1 MQPNDITF
9 YQRFEADILA
19 GRKTITIRDKSESHF
34 KAGDILRVGRFEDNQ
49 YFCTIEVLSMSP
61 IMLDNLTEQHAAQEN
76 MGLEELKEV
85 IRAIYPSEE
94 RFYLIEFK
102 MIYCNQEVNF
112 ERWRDRFA
120 TAIHPIYK
128 KDELG
133 NYNYELT
140 LTFIEYD
147 GKKYGISAKHGF
159 IGNKQ
164 DKFYI
169 PNNDGTF
176 INISLREDDIFLCDN
191 LDLAI
196 IKVDSIR
203 FEDIYFFKFNSDL
216 ISDLSDK
223 WIVWEG
229 FPAKYIEKS
238 FKHIHSSKE
247 SSLPDKFCETKKN
260 GKFNFARS
268 TSINLDIVKLLEH
281 RIICKRLQ
289 NDLRFKN
296 KHPEDFKLDGMS
308 GGPILV
314 YGNMKGMKA
323 TLLEL
328 PIFIGMGIEYY
339 KKENKQKG
347 YTKGSIVGIY
357 VTEIIKELQK
367 NMTQKFEMA
376 DRFNPSAVEQALYQ
390 HWEESG
396 YFKPSENE
404 NAPSYCIAIPPPNV
418 TGSLHMGH
426 AFQQTLMDTLIRFN
440 RMEGHNT
447 LWQAGTD
454 HAGIATQM
462 VVERKIAAEEGKTRH
477 DYGREAF
484 INKIWDWKAYSG
496 GTISQQMRRL
506 GNSID
511 WERERFTMDDGLSNA
526 VKEVFVRL
534 HEEGLIYRGKRL
546 VNWDPKLHTAISDLE
561 VENKESK
568 GSLWHFRYPLANGAK
583 TADGKD
589 YLVVAT
595 TRPETM
601 LGDTAVAVHP
611 EDERYQSLI
620 GKTVVL
626 PLANREIPIIADE
639 YVDREFGT
647 GVVKITPA
655 HDFNDY
661 EVGKRHSLPMVNV
674 LTLNADICDE
684 AEIIGTDGKPLAGYE
699 AIIPADFRGL
709 ERFAARK
716 KIVADF
722 EALGLLDEIKP
733 HDLKVPYGDRGGVP
747 IEPMLTDQWYVS
759 VKPLADVAI
768 KAVEDGEIQFV
779 PKQYE
784 NLYFSW
790 MRDIQDWCISRQL
803 WWGHRI
809 PAWYDAEGNVYVA
822 RNEEEVRSKYNLDS
836 AVELKQDEDVLD
848 TWFSS
853 GLWTFS
859 TLGWPEQTKELK
871 MFHPTDVLITGFD
884 IIFFWVARMI
894 MFTMHFV
901 KDENGKPQVPFKTVY
916 VTGLIRD
923 EQGQKMSK
931 SKGNVLDPIDMID
944 GISLD
949 DLLEKRT
956 GNMMQPQL
964 AEKIAKATRKEF
976 AEGIAAH
983 GTDALRFTLAALA
996 SNGRDINWDMKRLEG
1011 YRNFCNKLWNASRFV
1026 LTNEKLDLSEGEIEF
1041 SLADRWIQ
1049 SEFNRTVE
1057 TFRNSLS
1064 QYRFDL
1070 CANAIYE
1077 FTWNQ
1082 FCDWYLE
1089 LTKPVFANG
1098 NAAQIRAASQTLIHV
1113 LEKLLRLAHPLIPF
1127 ITEEIWQ
1134 KVKGFVGI
1142 TADSIMLQPF
1152 PQVEENG
1159 FDPEAEA
1166 EIEWL
1171 KEVIVAVRNI
1181 RAESNIA
1188 PSKGLDLLFRN
1199 LSAENAKIL
1208 EKQTALL
1215 KAMAKLDNVQ
1225 VLAAN
1230 ETAPLAVAKLVGNA
1244 ELLVPMAGFI
1254 NKEAELTRLTKEIEK
1269 YQNEVKRIENK
1280 LSNEAFVAK
1289 APEAVIAK
1297 EREKQAE
1304 YQSGLEKIQE
1314 QYKAIEAL

>member
-1 MQPNDITF
+1 
-9 YQRFEADILA
+9 
-19 GRKTITIRDKSESHF
+19 
-34 KAGDILRVGRFEDNQ
+34 
-49 YFCTIEVLSMSP
+49 
-61 IMLDNLTEQHAAQEN
+61 MLDKYNPAE
-76 MGLEELKEV
+76 
-85 IRAIYPSEE
+85 
-94 RFYLIEFK
+94 IE
-102 MIYCNQEVNF
+102 
-112 ERWRDRFA
+112 
-120 TAIHPIYK
+120 
-128 KDELG
+128 
-133 NYNYELT
+133 
-140 LTFIEYD
+140 
-147 GKKYGISAKHGF
+147 SKHYQ
-159 IGNKQ
+159 N
-164 DKFYI
+164 
-169 PNNDGTF
+169 
-176 INISLREDDIFLCDN
+176 
-191 LDLAI
+191 
-196 IKVDSIR
+196 
-203 FEDIYFFKFNSDL
+203 
-216 ISDLSDK
+216 
-223 WIVWEG
+223 WE
-229 FPAKYIEKS
+229 
-238 FKHIHSSKE
+238 
-247 SSLPDKFCETKKN
+247 
-260 GKFNFARS
+260 
-268 TSINLDIVKLLEH
+268 
-281 RIICKRLQ
+281 
-289 NDLRFKN
+289 
-296 KHPEDFKLDGMS
+296 
-308 GGPILV
+308 
-314 YGNMKGMKA
+314 
-323 TLLEL
+323 
-328 PIFIGMGIEYY
+328 
-339 KKENKQKG
+339 
-347 YTKGSIVGIY
+347 
-357 VTEIIKELQK
+357 
-367 NMTQKFEMA
+367 TQ
-376 DRFNPSAVEQALYQ
+376 
-390 HWEESG
+390 G
-396 YFKPSENE
+396 YFQPDMDLTKPSF
-404 NAPSYCIAIPPPNV
+404 SIQLPPPNV
-418 TGSLHMGH
+418 TGTLHMGH
-426 AFQQTLMDTLIRFN
+426 AFNQTIMDGLTRYY
-440 RMEGHNT
+440 RMKGCNT
-447 LWQAGTD
+447 AWVPGTD
-454 HAGIATQM
+454 HAGIATQI
-462 VVERKIAAEEGKTRH
+462 VVERQLAAQNVSRH
-477 DYGREAF
+477 DLGREKF
-484 INKIWDWKAYSG
+484 LEKVWEWKEVSG
-496 GTISQQMRRL
+496 GTITQQMRRV
-506 GNSID
+506 GCSAD
-511 WERERFTMDDGLSNA
+511 WTREYFTMDDVRA
-526 VKEVFVRL
+526 ETVTEVFVRL
-534 HEEGLIYRGKRL
+534 YEQGLIYRGKRL

-661 EVGKRHSLPMVNV
+661 EVGDRHKLPMVNIF
-674 LTLNADICDE
+674 TLNAHIRNE
-684 AEIIGTDGKPLAGYE
+684 AEVLTYQEKPKENVTYSNGEKIYSSPSFYAVSSSEGYV
-699 AIIPADFRGL
+699 IPEDYRGL

-822 RNEEEVRSKYNLDS
+822 RNEAEVRSKYNLDS

-944 GISLD
+944 GISLE

-1026 LTNEKLDLSEGEIEF
+1026 LTNDKLDLSQGEIEF
-1041 SLADRWIQ
+1041 SVADRWIQ

-1057 TFRNSLS
+1057 TFRSALS

-1098 NAAQIRAASQTLIHV
+1098 NAAQIRAASQTLVHV
-1113 LEKLLRLAHPLIPF
+1113 LEKLLRLAHPLMPF

-1134 KVKGFVGI
+1134 KVKGFIGI

-1152 PQVEENG
+1152 PRVEENA
-1159 FDPEAEA
+1159 FDAEA
-1166 EIEWL
+1166 ETDINWL

-1181 RAESNIA
+1181 RAECNIA

-1199 LSAENAKIL
+1199 IPADEQKIL

-1215 KAMAKLDNVQ
+1215 QAMAKLDNVS
-1225 VLAAN
+1225 VLK
-1230 ETAPLAVAKLVGNA
+1230 EGEQAPLAVAKLVGNT
-1244 ELLVPMAGFI
+1244 EILVPMAGFI
-1254 NKEAELTRLTKEIEK
+1254 NKEAELARLTKEIEK
-1269 YQNEVKRIENK
+1269 YQNEVKRIESK

-1289 APEAVIAK
+1289 APEAVTAK
-1297 EREKQAE
+1297 EREKMTE
-1304 YQSGLEKIQE
+1304 YQSGLEKIRE
-1314 QYKAIEAL
+1314 QYRAIEAL

>member
-1 MQPNDITF
+1 MT
-9 YQRFEADILA
+9 
-19 GRKTITIRDKSESHF
+19 
-34 KAGDILRVGRFEDNQ
+34 
-49 YFCTIEVLSMSP
+49 
-61 IMLDNLTEQHAAQEN
+61 
-76 MGLEELKEV
+76 
-85 IRAIYPSEE
+85 
-94 RFYLIEFK
+94 
-102 MIYCNQEVNF
+102 
-112 ERWRDRFA
+112 
-120 TAIHPIYK
+120 
-128 KDELG
+128 
-133 NYNYELT
+133 
-140 LTFIEYD
+140 
-147 GKKYGISAKHGF
+147 
-159 IGNKQ
+159 KQ
-164 DKFYI
+164 F
-169 PNNDGTF
+169 TM
-176 INISLREDDIFLCDN
+176 E
-191 LDLAI
+191 
-196 IKVDSIR
+196 
-203 FEDIYFFKFNSDL
+203 
-216 ISDLSDK
+216 
-223 WIVWEG
+223 
-229 FPAKYIEKS
+229 
-238 FKHIHSSKE
+238 
-247 SSLPDKFCETKKN
+247 
-260 GKFNFARS
+260 
-268 TSINLDIVKLLEH
+268 
-281 RIICKRLQ
+281 
-289 NDLRFKN
+289 
-296 KHPEDFKLDGMS
+296 
-308 GGPILV
+308 
-314 YGNMKGMKA
+314 
-323 TLLEL
+323 
-328 PIFIGMGIEYY
+328 
-339 KKENKQKG
+339 
-347 YTKGSIVGIY
+347 
-357 VTEIIKELQK
+357 
-367 NMTQKFEMA
+367 

-390 HWEESG
+390 HWESQG
-396 YFKPSENE
+396 YFKPSEDI

-440 RMEGHNT
+440 RMEGNNT
-447 LWQAGTD
+447 LWQTGTD

-511 WERERFTMDDGLSNA
+511 WDRERFTMDEGLSNA

-583 TADGKD
+583 TADGLD

-611 EDERYQSLI
+611 EDERYQALI
-620 GKTVVL
+620 GKSVIL

-661 EVGKRHSLPMVNV
+661 EVGKRHGLPMVNV
-674 LTLNADICDE
+674 MTLNADIRAE
-684 AEIIGTDGKPLAGYE
+684 AEIIGTDGKPLSDYTAP
-699 AIIPADFRGL
+699 IPADYQSL

-722 EALGLLDEIKP
+722 EALGLLDQIKP

-759 VKPLADVAI
+759 VKPLAEVAT

-809 PAWYDAEGNVYVA
+809 PAWYDEQGNVYVA
-822 RNEEEVRSKYNLDS
+822 RDEAEVRAKHNLPADLP
-836 AVELKQDEDVLD
+836 LKQDEDVLD

-894 MFTMHFV
+894 MFTMHFI

-976 AEGIAAH
+976 AEGIVAH
-983 GTDALRFTLAALA
+983 GTDALRFTLTALA

-1011 YRNFCNKLWNASRFV
+1011 YRNFCNKLWNASRYV
-1026 LTNEKLDLSEGEIEF
+1026 LTNDKLDLSEGDVEF
-1041 SLADRWIQ
+1041 SLADRWIESQ
-1049 SEFNRTVE
+1049 FNRTVE
-1057 TFRNSLS
+1057 TFRTALS

-1070 CANAIYE
+1070 VANAIYE
-1077 FTWNQ
+1077 FTWDQ

-1089 LTKPVFANG
+1089 LTKPIFFKGTDVQRRG
-1098 NAAQIRAASQTLIHV
+1098 ASRTLVNV
-1113 LEKLLRLAHPLIPF
+1113 LEKLLRLIHPVMPF

-1142 TADSIMLQPF
+1142 EADTIMLQKF
-1152 PQVEENG
+1152 PQ
-1159 FDPEAEA
+1159 FDPLAIDETAESQ
-1166 EIEWL
+1166 INFI

-1188 PSKGLDLLFRN
+1188 PSKGLDLIARN
-1199 LSAENAKIL
+1199 FSADEVSILNAN
-1208 EKQTALL
+1208 EVLL
-1215 KAMAKLDNVQ
+1215 KSMAKLDSVK
-1225 VLAAN
+1225 VLEN
-1230 ETAPLAVAKLVGNA
+1230 GENAPLSVAKLVANG
-1244 ELLVPMAGFI
+1244 EILIPMAGFI
-1254 NKEAELTRLTKEIEK
+1254 NKEAELARLTKEMD
-1269 YQNEVKRIENK
+1269 K
-1280 LSNEAFVAK
+1280 LK
-1289 APEAVIAK
+1289 
-1297 EREKQAE
+1297 
-1304 YQSGLEKIQE
+1304 G
-1314 QYKAIEAL
+1314 